1 MSLLWYAT
9 RATGEVA
16 LLFLTVVLGLGVMS
30 ALRVGGRTV
39 PRFVIAGVHRN
50 LTLTGLGFLAVHILT
65 TLADSYAPIGVID
78 AVVPFGS
85 AYRPIWLGLGTLA
98 FDLLLVLT
106 VTSLL
111 RTRIGFRWWKALH
124 WAAYGCWGIALVHAL
139 GTGSDVRTSAFLFF
153 AGICGAF
160 VLAMVGWRLAE
171 GGQDGQPL
179 RLGAGL
185 VTLLLVLAIGI
196 WTVRG
201 PLEPGWAKRSGTPA
215 SLLPKAAAAT
225 SHATGTATRGDD
237 G

>member
-30 ALRVGGRTV
+30 ALRVGGRRV

-65 TLADSYAPIGVID
+65 TLADSYAPVGVID

-171 GGQDGQPL
+171 GGQAGQPL

-215 SLLPKAAAAT
+215 SLLPKSAAAT

>member
-1 MSLLWYAT
+1 MSVLWYAT

-30 ALRVGGRTV
+30 ALRVGGQRV

-50 LTLTGLGFLAVHILT
+50 LTLTGLGLLAVHILT
-65 TLADSYAPIGVID
+65 TVADSYAPISVLD

-85 AYRPIWLGLGTLA
+85 AYRPIWLGFGTLA
-98 FDLLLVLT
+98 FDLLVVLT

-124 WAAYGCWGIALVHAL
+124 WAAYGCWGIALIHAL

-153 AGICGAF
+153 AGICCAF

-171 GGQDGQPL
+171 GGQRTRDL
-179 RLGAGL
+179 RVGAGL
-185 VTLLLVLAIGI
+185 VTLLVTAAIAV

-215 SLLPKAAAAT
+215 SLLPKPAAAT
-225 SHATGTATRGDD
+225 SHAPGSATEGDD